1 MGCDCCDTKS
11 GRQPSKNWDYVTVPD
26 EPDYDPK
33 WIKRMNAFLLGNCA
47 MDDEI
52 IKQIWGGIAARKI
65 TICGACDTIFSYSRN
80 KRYCDECVISHRR
93 EYRQKNKAKRN
104 ASQREYRKNNLEK
117 VRAIELKSEE
127 KRRSNGLR

>member
-11 GRQPSKNWDYVTVPD
+11 GRQPMNTFRNPSNVTMPN

-33 WIKRMNAFLLGNCA
+33 WIRRMNAFLLGNCA

-65 TICGACDTIFSYSRN
+65 TICGNCDTIFSYARN
-80 KRYCDECVISHRR
+80 KKYCDEC
-93 EYRQKNKAKRN
+93 
-104 ASQREYRKNNLEK
+104 RKI
-117 VRAIELKSEE
+117 RI
-127 KRRSNGLR
+127 